1 MIVCNEIEQAKN
13 NMFSFKT
20 SVSTASMSWA
30 SLASKYVTNKVW
42 NWSIPISA
50 YNGSLISSLTTPE
63 LDKQI
68 ETNRELLD
76 HADKIAIISIKN
88 TAAPQYMAKSSNI
101 YLRRLQQI
109 SDATGRNNA
118 TDVTQT
124 IDYVIEHPY
133 TSCFAVAIDFQLRI
147 NPPTGDKISKDIE
160 PSRADLV
167 KLNRNWSMIVHK
179 TKTIQSNF
187 WKVDGLK

>member
-1 MIVCNEIEQAKN
+1 MAKN
-13 NMFSFKT
+13 PRSRVCQVDRIAPDKAPIFCF
-20 SVSTASMSWA
+20 A
-30 SLASKYVTNKVW
+30 
-42 NWSIPISA
+42 IISA
-50 YNGSLISSLTTPE
+50 YNGSLISSLTNPE
-63 LDKQI
+63 LEKRI
-68 ETNRELLD
+68 ETNKELLD

-101 YLRRLQQI
+101 YLKRLQQI

-147 NPPTGDKISKDIE
+147 NPPTGDKISNSFETSLETHCTEIGIE
-160 PSRADLV
+160 
-167 KLNRNWSMIVHK
+167 
-179 TKTIQSNF
+179 
-187 WKVDGLK
+187 